1 MENLSVA
8 RWCAPFVPNVLFRSI
23 SSISQGMDGS
33 LTASPGLKEQYFK
46 VCKTSFATDKENLNE
61 EKINIWGKDG
71 MVLNI

>member
-8 RWCAPFVPNVLFRSI
+8 RWRVPFVPNVLFRSI
-23 SSISQGMDGS
+23 SQGMDGS
-33 LTASPGLKEQYFK
+33 LTSSPGLKEQYFK

-61 EKINIWGKDG
+61 EKIKIWGKDG